1 MHVRGMKVSQMKMRT
16 KITGGFML
24 LLALLLSVSVVAV
37 LFLNRGSTDFIQYRD
52 WATDSNLMNDV
63 QESMLMLRMNV
74 KDFLIRG
81 DLAEQEKFEKNYSEV
96 DSLLNT
102 AQEQIQNPKR
112 AAIVDK
118 MSVDLE
124 TYNEYFNRVVE
135 AQQARDR
142 QVINGMDVVGPE
154 IENDLTAIL
163 TSAEADGD
171 MTAAYYSSLS
181 LRNLML
187 ARLYAFK
194 FLDSNTS
201 EDESRVRSELQRF
214 EENVTFLDSNLANP
228 ERRALL
234 EEVQR
239 GVEKYEN
246 HFSEVTSIIYQRNEY
261 VEDYLDVIGPSIA
274 ADGQQVIASIQADQ
288 DILVPR
294 LQKANQT
301 AFMIAISVSI
311 AALIIG
317 IFMTI
322 YITSSILKQ
331 LGADPS
337 VIERIA
343 SRIALGDLD
352 IDISSNVVGVY
363 FSVKQMVDVLKYK
376 AEIVEKVAN
385 KDLSVD
391 IDLASDKDQL
401 GLSLVKMKESL
412 NELLGQV
419 NSSVEQVNSGAEQ
432 VSQASQNLSQG
443 ATEQAS
449 SLEEITSSTNEINSQ
464 SKQNAENAK
473 EAHSIAKKATQDA
486 DSGNDKMEELS
497 KIMVRINASSDEIN
511 KVVKVIDDIAF
522 QINLL
527 ALNANVEAA
536 RAGKYGKGFAV
547 VADEVRNL
555 AVKSTDS
562 VKETTQMVQDT
573 VTNIKQGTE
582 AAEATAQQLTAIVEG
597 SGKVANFLEEIAQ
610 ASREQAQA
618 IEQITEG
625 LDQIDEATQ
634 ASTASAEESAS
645 ASEELA
651 GQAQQLRSMVA
662 QFSLDSRYS
671 GGQRLLSQGS
681 HLNNLGQQQQARKA
695 QQGGSQPQ
703 QQARQTQQT
712 QQSSA
717 SGWEGSS
724 GKSKGE
730 TGITPVKPEEQI
742 SLEDDDFDRF

>member
-1 MHVRGMKVSQMKMRT
+1 MKVAQMKMRT

-24 LLALLLSVSVVAV
+24 MLALLLSVSVVAV

-52 WATDSNLMNDV
+52 WATDSNIMNDV

-81 DLAEQEKFEKNYSEV
+81 DLAEQEKFEENYSEV

-102 AQEQIQNPKR
+102 AQEQIQNPER
-112 AAIVDK
+112 AALVDK
-118 MSVDLE
+118 MTVDLE
-124 TYNEYFNRVVE
+124 TYSKYFEQVVE
-135 AQQARDR
+135 AQQGRDR

-194 FLDSNTS
+194 FLDSNTR
-201 EDESRVRSELQRF
+201 EDESRVLSELEGF
-214 EENVTFLDSNLANP
+214 EENVALLDSNLENP

-234 EEVQR
+234 EEVQ
-239 GVEKYEN
+239 GGLEKYEN

-261 VEDYLDVIGPSIA
+261 VDDYLDVIGPSIA
-274 ADGQQVIASIQADQ
+274 EDGQQVIASIQADQ
-288 DILVPR
+288 DILGPR

-301 AFMIAISVSI
+301 AILIAISVSI

-343 SRIALGDLD
+343 GRIALGDLD

-363 FSVKQMVDVLKYK
+363 LSVKQMVDVLKYK
-376 AEIVEKVAN
+376 AGIVEKVAN

-391 IDLASDKDQL
+391 IDIASDKDQL

-555 AVKSTDS
+555 AVKSADS
-562 VKETTQMVQDT
+562 VKETTDMVQET
-573 VTNIKQGTE
+573 VKNIKQGSE
-582 AAEATAQQLTAIVEG
+582 AAEATAAQLASIVEG
-597 SGKVANFLEEIAQ
+597 NGKVTNFLEEIAQ
-610 ASREQAQA
+610 ASTEQAQA

-625 LDQIDEATQ
+625 LDQIDQATQ

-662 QFSLDSRYS
+662 QFILDDSYS
-671 GGQRLLSQGS
+671 GGRRLLTQNSS
-681 HLNNLGQQQQARKA
+681 SNNSTPRQNRQSQQASPA
-695 QQGGSQPQ
+695 QAQNSHSRSFQS
-703 QQARQTQQT
+703 
-712 QQSSA
+712 QSSQA
-717 SGWEGSS
+717 QGWGRPSA
-724 GKSKGE
+724 KTGE
-730 TGITPVKPEEQI
+730 TGITPVDPAEQI
-742 SLEDDDFDRF
+742 KLDDDDFDRF